1 MFFEKYCEF
10 IEALYCV
17 HYCNITENKKIDYY
31 RNIYNDYL
39 KFGRSNKDFE
49 EIYNDITS
57 GVVCTLDDSNLEF
70 LKKYNGLLLSI
81 SDLFNLKIKIHYLD
95 SCSHVKK
102 ILGVENRKKQYHCIR
117 CGNNNQSLL
126 HEMFRIRS
134 CRQFCTYV

>member
-49 EIYNDITS
+49 EIYNDITT
-57 GVVCTLDDSNLEF
+57 GVVCTLDDSNLET
-70 LKKYNGLLLSI
+70 
-81 SDLFNLKIKIHYLD
+81 LFSTY
-95 SCSHVKK
+95 
-102 ILGVENRKKQYHCIR
+102 
-117 CGNNNQSLL
+117 SL
-126 HEMFRIRS
+126 IA
-134 CRQFCTYV
+134 